1 MAQRFTKLEKKYIG
15 FFEKQHLFFIATT
28 GTEGNPALWP
38 GCSMHNW
45 GLAIDL
51 AVTNN
56 VALLKS
62 LRENSWKQT
71 NTSNPWHFE
80 CTESRD
86 YEKAA
91 KVIKSF
97 RTTKTGLAYRWSEQV
112 ALYYQ
117 KTKTLNKRVP
127 IFNNR
132 LQENKTNSQELFS
145 EIEAFNTD
153 AQTLKSRT
161 NSFNKDAGKFNIE
174 HGKTNRLFNE
184 IKNMLENPVKNKK
197 ISEYNRMLDWLKT
210 ESERIASEDKAI
222 ETENKQI
229 LSWNAQIHR
238 KIADY
243 RREDDWLKIEN
254 KVLNKLVFE
263 IEQHK
268 SNAILHLKS
277 IETQTWK

>member
-1 MAQRFTKLEKKYIG
+1 M
-15 FFEKQHLFFIATT
+15 
-28 GTEGNPALWP
+28 
-38 GCSMHNW
+38 
-45 GLAIDL
+45 
-51 AVTNN
+51 
-56 VALLKS
+56 
-62 LRENSWKQT
+62 
-71 NTSNPWHFE
+71 
-80 CTESRD
+80 
-86 YEKAA
+86 
-91 KVIKSF
+91 
-97 RTTKTGLAYRWSEQV
+97 
-112 ALYYQ
+112 
-117 KTKTLNKRVP
+117 P